1 MKTKTPFYIRLRA
14 DLMDTLREE
23 SQRRGMTMTMII
35 ERALDAQFGAE
46 RGNVVDLQGHMPENK
61 DDL

>member
-1 MKTKTPFYIRLRA
+1 MTTKTPFYIRLRA

-23 SQRRGMTMTMII
+23 SERRGMTMTMII

-46 RGNVVDLQGHMPENK
+46 RGNVVNLQGHMPENK
-61 DDL
+61 DGL

>member
-61 DDL
+61 DGL

>member
-23 SQRRGMTMTMII
+23 SERRGMPMTMII

-46 RGNVVDLQGHMPENK
+46 RGNVVNLQGHMPENK
-61 DDL
+61 DGL